1 MKGLSFVSER
11 GLPPPLRRD
20 AGIFL
25 MVRHYSDRKRT
36 SSSSVGRLLAPLHMD
51 GCRRSAQ
58 ECRGLNFSFTTS
70 RTFLAASFAESVVA
84 SMATSGWTGAS

>member
-1 MKGLSFVSER
+1 MKVISFVSER
-11 GLPPPLRRD
+11 GLPPSLRRD
-20 AGIFL
+20 AGVFL
-25 MVRHYSDRKRT
+25 MVRHYSDRKRA
-36 SSSSVGRLLAPLHMD
+36 SSSSVGRLLAQLHLD

-58 ECRGLNFSFTTS
+58 ECRVLNFSLTTS